1 MYGHFWIRSLLKKRV
16 SDAFCG
22 KGCRGV
28 SREREEKKQPVSEAE
43 LSRIT
48 AALASIDYGSVLISV
63 QDGKIVQID
72 KNEKFRLK

>member
-1 MYGHFWIRSLLKKRV
+1 M
-16 SDAFCG
+16 
-22 KGCRGV
+22 